1 MHPQHTL
8 PAAPEFLQLAWD
20 DWLATHVAR
29 LAADWFLEDL
39 AHECDWTSI
48 SLVAPD
54 ARSELA
60 VVARKPGV
68 VAGLPLSPLHLSDA
82 LKPRATS

>member
-1 MHPQHTL
+1 MNSPPMNRAAL
-8 PAAPEFLQLAWD
+8 AAPEFHRVTWDERLA
-20 DWLATHVAR
+20 AHVAR

-60 VVARKPGV
+60 VVARKPG
-68 VAGLPLSPLHLSDA
+68 
-82 LKPRATS
+82 